1 MVKVV
6 EIVKITRL
14 VPVYKDGQEA
24 NSISVAKFEFADG
37 GECGFNVIAQKGLY
51 EIGSKAVYIQPDYC
65 LSDNEL
71 FSSFI
76 APGGESKKSRLG
88 KQNRIRAIKFNF
100 QFEGSS
106 DPIYSNGILMPL
118 SEVEDF
124 LNNSDPE
131 NYCFYS
137 DLPSP
142 NAYSKIEDI
151 EDLAEKLGVT
161 KYEEPESAGSGL
173 AAGEFPSFMYK
184 TDEPNALNLVS
195 HIKRV
200 IEEGQELGITI
211 KRDGS
216 SHTTYF
222 KLKDDEWKVGVCSR
236 SMEKK
241 MEQLQTTGYVS
252 SEGLEYRKHFDRDTM
267 TKGWFCETTGEFIT
281 DNIAEETL
289 TPIQK
294 EVKDSWVELAK
305 NSGLLDKGLEYC
317 KEYGVQLAFR
327 GEIIGQGLKGSGN
340 KVNPDANEKQKLVLF
355 GIDDLSEGYS
365 KRINY
370 SSPHNLRYVANLL
383 GVEYTQAHI
392 AKFPTYEALCEYCEG
407 IFVKEKA
414 EGRIIEGVVIRT
426 MYTNDL
432 SCKYMN
438 AEYDSLKK

>member
-1 MVKVV
+1 MVKIA
-6 EIVKITRL
+6 EIVKVTRL

-24 NSISVAKFEFADG
+24 TSISVAKFEFGDG

-51 EIGSKAVYIQPDYC
+51 EVGSKAVYIQPDYC

-76 APGGESKKSRLG
+76 APGGDVKKSRLG

-100 QFEGSS
+100 QFEGSC
-106 DPIYSNGILMPL
+106 DPIYSNGILIPL
-118 SEVEDF
+118 SEVEEF
-124 LNNSDPE
+124 LVNSDPE
-131 NYCFYS
+131 TYCFYS

-142 NAYSKIEDI
+142 IAYKKIEDI
-151 EDLAEKLGVT
+151 EDLAERLGVT
-161 KYEEPESAGSGL
+161 KYEEPETAGSGL

-200 IEEGQELGITI
+200 IAEGQELGITI

-222 KLKDDEWKVGVCSR
+222 KLEGEEWRVGVCSR

-252 SEGLEYRKHFDRDTM
+252 EDGLEFRKHFDRETM
-267 TKGWFCETTGEFIT
+267 TKGWFCEATGLFIT
-281 DNIAEETL
+281 DEVAESTL
-289 TPIQK
+289 IPIQK
-294 EVKDSWVELAK
+294 EVKDSWIELAK
-305 NSGLLDKGLEYC
+305 SSGLLDKGLAYC

-340 KVNPDANEKQKLVLF
+340 KVNPDANDKQKLVLF

-370 SSPHNLRYVANLL
+370 SSVHNLRDVSKLL
-383 GVEYTQAHI
+383 GVEYTPVYI
-392 AKFPTYEALCEYCEG
+392 AKFSTYEDLCDYCDG
-407 IFVKEKA
+407 IFEKEKA

-438 AEYDSLKK
+438 QEYDSKK